1 MTRRAIL
8 IALGAAA
15 LIAARPP
22 MRVQPNP
29 SAVIAAEIAFNRLAR
44 EKGQWTAFRETA
56 AKDAVMFVPER
67 VVAQDWLKGR
77 ADPARSVAWAPHRV
91 YISCDGRLAASTGG
105 WSRPDGSVG
114 YFTTLWRLDKKGRW
128 EWILDHGDTLSA
140 AREAPEFL
148 VGKVAT
154 CRRGGKPA
162 PERAGDDNGDDKTG
176 PPPDDSL
183 VWTAEVAP
191 DKGRHIVVRMWTGQD
206 YENVIDDQVAAP

>member
-1 MTRRAIL
+1 
-8 IALGAAA
+8 
-15 LIAARPP
+15 

-29 SAVIAAEIAFNRLAR
+29 SAVIAAEFAFNRLAR

-67 VVAQDWLKGR
+67 VMARDWLKGR
-77 ADPARSVAWAPHRV
+77 ADPPRSVEWTPHRV
-91 YISCDGRLAASTGG
+91 YVSCDGRLAASTGG
-105 WSRPDGSVG
+105 WTRPDGSVG
-114 YFTTLWRLDKKGRW
+114 YFTTIWRLDKKGRW
-128 EWILDHGDTLSA
+128 EWIMDHGDALST

-154 CRRGGKPA
+154 CCRGGGPGA
-162 PERAGDDNGDDKTG
+162 AERAGDDKAA

-183 VWTAEVAP
+183 VWTVQVAP

-206 YENVIDDQVAAP
+206 YENVIDDRVAAP